1 MSLDICVYSY
11 ISQQIAYIDPTLK
24 INDIFRQVVEPF
36 EKDNTDEED
45 NTEESPASFV
55 QKPLPLKDDKLAPVA
70 WYYSLFTED
79 ELKTA
84 LAKHNSSFPTK
95 CFLVFEGLDP
105 ITLGASGKELVKFI
119 TVSKDDVDKAIKNA
133 LGST

>member
-11 ISQQIAYIDPTLK
+11 LAKVEAYSDEKFCLKDIWGQIIALP
-24 INDIFRQVVEPF
+24 
-36 EKDNTDEED
+36 KDDD
-45 NTEESPASFV
+45 QPESPASFV
-55 QKPLPLKDDKLAPVA
+55 QKPLPLKDGKLAPVA